1 MLLFVFSANE
11 TDKESKDQE
20 KDSDGDYDYEDDD
33 DGDESAWWPADLYQ
47 KWGWSWMRQI
57 SLKHKDNEWTWR
69 IQ

>member
-1 MLLFVFSANE
+1 
-11 TDKESKDQE
+11 
-20 KDSDGDYDYEDDD
+20 
-33 DGDESAWWPADLYQ
+33 LYQ